1 MKIGL
6 YFGTFNPVHIG
17 HMIIAN
23 HMVENTDLDEV
34 WMVVTPHNPHKK
46 KKTLLDDH
54 QRYEMVFRAA
64 EAYDKIKPSNIEF
77 GLDQPNYTVNTLMH
91 IQEKYPN
98 HEFCLLMGEDNL
110 WTFHK
115 WKNHE
120 FILEHHE
127 LYVYPRFAEQPE
139 TSFYDT
145 HKKVNFVKA
154 PIIEI
159 SSTHIRTQIK
169 ERKNIRPLLPPSVW
183 EYIDHN
189 NFYR

>member
-91 IQEKYPN
+91 IQEKHPN
-98 HEFCLLMGEDNL
+98 HEFCLIMGGDNL

-127 LYVYPRFAEQPE
+127 LYVYPRFAEQQESSP
-139 TSFYDT
+139 YDT
-145 HKKVNFVKA
+145 HSRVHFVKA

-159 SSTHIRTQIK
+159 SSTHIRSQIK
-169 ERKNIRPLLPPSVW
+169 EGKNTRPLLPPAVW

>member
-54 QRYEMVFRAA
+54 QRYEMVFRAV
-64 EAYDKIKPSNIEF
+64 ETYDKIKPSNIEF

-98 HEFCLLMGEDNL
+98 HEFCLIMGEDNL

-127 LYVYPRFAEQPE
+127 LYVYPRFAEKPE
-139 TSFYDT
+139 TSMYDT

-169 ERKNIRPLLPPSVW
+169 EGKNIRPLLPPAVW